1 MAMREY
7 IRGHETTEKDEKA
20 IRDNDK
26 ARFEWRYDD
35 MI

>member
-7 IRGHETTEKDEKA
+7 IKRHETTEKDEKA
-20 IRDNDK
+20 MGDNDK
-26 ARFEWRYDD
+26 ASFEGRYDD

>member
-1 MAMREY
+1 MVMWEY

-20 IRDNDK
+20 MRDNDK
-26 ARFEWRYDD
+26 ASFEVRYDD